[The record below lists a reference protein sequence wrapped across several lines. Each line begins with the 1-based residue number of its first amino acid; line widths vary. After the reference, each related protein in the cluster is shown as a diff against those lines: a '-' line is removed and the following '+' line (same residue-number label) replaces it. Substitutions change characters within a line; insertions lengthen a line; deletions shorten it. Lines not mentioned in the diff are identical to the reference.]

1 MKNLLL
7 LNGTMHIGGAE
18 NVISTLAHNINPELF
33 NITICYIN
41 QGGAVKE
48 ELLRDGYYV
57 INLPRSNNSWAKY
70 FTAWMLRQLVKE
82 KNIDIIHSHDLASFF
97 DAAICRLI
105 SPKLKHIHTFHY
117 GNYPHRP
124 PKYLL
129 MEKLLWRIPDRL
141 LAVGNSQ
148 KLVIQKTFSMK
159 DKYIKTIWNGID
171 EPKCESNELL
181 NKTRINKNNILIG
194 SISTLIPQKA
204 IHELLEVIARL
215 KKIRN
220 DFEVVIVGH
229 GVLREELENKAKEL
243 NIENLIQWMGWVE
256 NASGTVLPNLDV
268 FVQTSHWEAMSVVIL
283 EAMAS
288 GKAIIA
294 TDVGDNKVVIEDN
307 KTGVIVK
314 AGDVDGFFTKLNELL
329 DDQVRRKILGDAAYS
344 SYKEKFTA
352 PTMTRAYEKVYLET
366 FD

>member
-1 MKNLLL
+1 
-7 LNGTMHIGGAE
+7 MHIGGAE

-70 FTAWMLRQLVKE
+70 FTAWILRRLVKE
-82 KNIDIIHSHDLASFF
+82 KNIDIVHSHDLASFF
-97 DAAICRLI
+97 DAAVCRLI

-124 PKYLL
+124 SKYLL

-148 KLVIQKTFSMK
+148 KLVIQKTFSMNSK
-159 DKYIKTIWNGID
+159 HIKTIWNGID
-171 EPKCESNELL
+171 EPKYNGSNAPDKIL
-181 NKTRINKNNILIG
+181 RNKNNLLIG

-204 IHELLEVIARL
+204 IHELLEVIAKL
-215 KKIRN
+215 KNIRS

-229 GVLREELENKAKEL
+229 GVLREELEDRAKIL
-243 NIENLIQWMGWVE
+243 NIDGFIHWMGWVE
-256 NASGTVLPNLDV
+256 NASGTVLPELDI

-294 TDVGDNKVVIEDN
+294 TDVGDNKAVIEND
-307 KTGVIVK
+307 KTGVIVE
-314 AGDVDGFFTKLNELL
+314 AGDIETFYVKLNDLL
-329 DDQVRRKILGDAAYS
+329 NDEARRKKLGAAAYS

-352 PTMTRAYEKVYLET
+352 SIMTQSYEKVYLEI
-366 FD
+366 FN